1 MRHSAKD
8 TRGVPAV
15 MSRMACLDRSEGAD
29 EFYLEQL
36 SKLTLSP
43 LLFRVRVCYFYTSA
57 WPNDYSLERTFKW
70 FSLITKTVQ
79 AHFCKLEKYREAQIR
94 HGSVCNFSMQRLS
107 LQMQLAHVM

>member
-1 MRHSAKD
+1 
-8 TRGVPAV
+8 

-43 LLFRVRVCYFYTSA
+43 LLFRVRVCYVYTSA

-94 HGSVCNFSMQRLS
+94 HGSVCNFSMQR
-107 LQMQLAHVM
+107 ANYC